1 MTRRAFTAVFCS
13 FSLASG
19 AWLAAQS
26 ILLPNASG
34 SVKFAVIGDTGSG
47 DKGQFE
53 VAAEMVKLR
62 QNFKFDRVLMLG
74 DNIYGGQSPS
84 DLTKDLDQKFSQP
97 DKDLLKAGVDFYAA
111 LGNHDSQENRN
122 YAPFHMGGQ
131 RYYTHTMKDVRFFA
145 LDTDQLDPKQREWI
159 EGALKSAT
167 EPWKIVYFHH
177 PLYSDGA
184 THGSDVNLRVVLEPL
199 FVKYGVSVVFA
210 GHDHIY
216 ERFKPQKG
224 ITHFVAGA
232 SGQLRTGDYEKSDQS
247 AAGYDADYT
256 FMLVEINGSD
266 MTFQA
271 INRVGQIVDS
281 GVVHVVAPP
290 KAGL

>member
-1 MTRRAFTAVFCS
+1 MTQRAFAGVLCS
-13 FSLASG
+13 LALASG
-19 AWLAAQS
+19 AWLGAQS
-26 ILLPNASG
+26 ISLPNANG
-34 SVKFAVIGDTGSG
+34 SAKFAVIGDTGSG
-47 DKGQFE
+47 DKSQYE
-53 VAAEMVKLR
+53 VGTEMFKLR
-62 QNFKFDRVLMLG
+62 QNFKFDRVIMLG
-74 DNIYGGQSPS
+74 DNIYGGQ
-84 DLTKDLDQKFSQP
+84 TAQDLDKKFAQP
-97 DKDLLKAGVDFYAA
+97 YKDLLKAGVDFYAS

-122 YAPFHMGGQ
+122 YPLFHMGGQ

-145 LDTDQLDPKQREWI
+145 LDTDQLDLKQRTWLED
-159 EGALKSAT
+159 ALKSAT

-224 ITHFVAGA
+224 ITHFVAGS

-281 GVVHVVAPP
+281 GVVHVVAAP

>member
-1 MTRRAFTAVFCS
+1 MTRRAFTAVLCS
-13 FSLASG
+13 FALASG
-19 AWLAAQS
+19 GWLAAQS
-26 ILLPNASG
+26 ISLPNASG
-34 SVKFAVIGDTGSG
+34 SVKFAVIGDSGSG
-47 DKGQFE
+47 DQSQFQI
-53 VAAEMVKLR
+53 AAEMAKLR
-62 QNFKFDRVLMLG
+62 QNFKFDRVIMLG
-74 DNIYGGQSPS
+74 DNIYGGQSA
-84 DLTKDLDQKFSQP
+84 KDLDKKFAQP
-97 DKDLLKAGVDFYAA
+97 YKDLLKDGVDFYAA

-122 YAPFHMGGQ
+122 YAPFHMGGE
-131 RYYTHTMKDVRFFA
+131 RYYTHTMKNVRFFV
-145 LDTDQLDPKQREWI
+145 LDTDQLDPKQRTWI
-159 EGALKSAT
+159 EDQLKAAT

-224 ITHFVAGA
+224 ITHFVSGSA
-232 SGQLRTGDYEKSDQS
+232 GQLRTGDYQKSDQA

-266 MTFQA
+266 MTFQS
-271 INRVGQIVDS
+271 INRSGQIVDS
-281 GVVHVVAPP
+281 GVVHVVVAP